1 MAELYTYKGV
11 GTGVLNLQLW
21 RAELGTAAGE
31 WGGIIIYVR
40 NDILFTSWG
49 GYCSYVRWVTSHLT
63 LYFTLY
69 SVNNIVT

>member
-31 WGGIIIYVR
+31 WGGIIYTSEMIYYLPRGVV
-40 NDILFTSWG
+40 IA
-49 GYCSYVRWVTSHLT
+49 VT
-63 LYFTLY
+63 
-69 SVNNIVT
+69 